1 MNNLLKQELYKLA
14 LKKSL
19 KWLFGI
25 LFILVIIL
33 GNVFARFGGS
43 SEYFTSY
50 GYVGMFISII
60 VLVNASSTLMTE
72 LHSGSIKILL
82 SRQYSRITVFFSKL
96 ITLLL
101 LHFALLF
108 TAFVGMMLSR
118 FIFFAGKTV
127 KISWFEPV
135 IANLLTTWMVVAIT
149 ILLVVLLRSSALAL
163 TIGMILTVGGSL
175 ISAVMTPLIAHFA
188 FVKWLPTNMLLAG
201 QEYRHPQYEAL
212 TSLSAPAIIIGNLV
226 YLAIFMGL
234 AIWSFNKQNV

>member
-135 IANLLTTWMVVAIT
+135 IANLLTTWMVAAIT

-163 TIGMILTVGGSL
+163 TIGMILTVGGLTYFSGHDAFNRPLCVCKMVAYQHVAGWSRISPPPIRSADEPLGTSDCHWEFSL
-175 ISAVMTPLIAHFA
+175 LNH
-188 FVKWLPTNMLLAG
+188 LYG
-201 QEYRHPQYEAL
+201 
-212 TSLSAPAIIIGNLV
+212 LSHLE
-226 YLAIFMGL
+226 L
-234 AIWSFNKQNV
+234 